1 MNIRRGVILVLASS
15 SLAGLAQADPGDPRK
30 IEFTLP
36 AQSAFDKAVQQN
48 RLLFIKPIYGGV
60 DQAGYADYR
69 AGSW

>member
-1 MNIRRGVILVLASS
+1 MTLAR
-15 SLAGLAQADPGDPRK
+15 SLALAVVSAATFAHADPGDPRK
-30 IEFTLP
+30 IDFTLP
-36 AQSAFDKAVQQN
+36 ARDAFDQAVAEN